1 MAYDTDKMASWLAF
15 NLGHRYKSIFLIPIN
30 GKTADKRSLFKIDE
44 TIYKII
50 NKGER

>member
-15 NLGHRYKSIFLIPIN
+15 HLDHRYKFTFLIPIN
-30 GKTADKRSLFKIDE
+30 GKTADRRPSFKIAE
-44 TIYKII
+44 TIFKII

>member
-1 MAYDTDKMASWLAF
+1 MVFDTDNMTSWQAF
-15 NLGHRYKSIFLIPIN
+15 QLDHRYKSIFLIPIN
-30 GKTADKRSLFKIDE
+30 GKTADKRPMFKIAE